1 MRFSNY
7 NSIENP
13 KVSVIVPNYNHA
25 KYLRQRIDSILV
37 QTFQD
42 FELIL
47 LDDGSTDN
55 SFDIIKSYQTDS
67 HVSHVVVNE
76 DNSGNPFCQWLKGID
91 LSKGD
96 LIWIA
101 ESDDVA
107 DKDFLLT
114 LVSLMDKNL
123 DAVISFSHS
132 YLIDEDGRQIDNDF
146 HGHSNSDEVKVLEG
160 EKFARHIMTTCNYIF
175 NASMVL
181 FKKSAYANVSN
192 AFLQYKTCGDW
203 AFWMEICLQGKVIE
217 VGKRLNFFRQHQN
230 KVTARAGQNG
240 NDWLDVARLLTAFVS
255 LLHLKGLS
263 LRIYR
268 GQWTKHFLESRYIDK
283 RQIVEEYSVVFGGTQ
298 LDILLYLLSKL
309 YRKYIDRL

>member
-1 MRFSNY
+1 M
-7 NSIENP
+7 ENP

-47 LDDGSTDN
+47 LDDESTDD
-55 SFDIIKSYQTDS
+55 SFDIIKSYQRDS

-76 DNSGNPFCQWLKGID
+76 DNSGNPFSQWVKGIE

-96 LIWIA
+96 YVWIA

-107 DKDFLLT
+107 DESFLMT
-114 LVSLMDKNL
+114 LVSLMEKNP
-123 DAVISFSHS
+123 DAVIAFTHS
-132 YLIDEDGRQIDNDF
+132 YIIDEDSCLINDDF
-146 HGHSNSDEVKVLEG
+146 HIYSNPDEVKVLNG
-160 EKFARHIMTTCNYIF
+160 ERFARYKMTTCNYIF

-181 FKKSAYANVSN
+181 FKKSAYANVSK
-192 AFLQYKTCGDW
+192 AFLQYRTCGDW

-217 VGKRLNFFRQHQN
+217 VGKRLSSFRQHKN

-240 NDWLDVARLLTAFVS
+240 NDWLDVACLLSAFVS

-268 GQWTKHFLESRYIDK
+268 GQWTKHFRESRYTNK
-283 RQIVEEYSVVFGGTQ
+283 RQLAEEYPVVFGGSR
-298 LDILLYLLSKL
+298 LDILLYQLSRL